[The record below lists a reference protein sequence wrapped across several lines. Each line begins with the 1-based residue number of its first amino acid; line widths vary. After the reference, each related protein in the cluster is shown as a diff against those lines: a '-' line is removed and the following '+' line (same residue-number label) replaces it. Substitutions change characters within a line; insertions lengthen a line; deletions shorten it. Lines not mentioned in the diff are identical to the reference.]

1 MSFLQYNN
9 RLVLGGTQT
18 GNSDRQFPIFAI
30 MFSSKE
36 PVSLRSCQI
45 LIIPIRDQERL
56 RRRRPRVRYVFE
68 NDVKLLET
76 IRNTDPL
83 ACQQRHEIGG

>member
-1 MSFLQYNN
+1 MSLLQYNIM
-9 RLVLGGTQT
+9 LVLGRTQT
-18 GNSDRQFPIFAI
+18 GNSDKQFPIFAI

-45 LIIPIRDQERL
+45 LTIPIRDQERL

-68 NDVKLLET
+68 NDVKLLKRLFET
-76 IRNTDPL
+76 QTHSRANNDMK
-83 ACQQRHEIGG
+83 